1 MKLINQLSFLGKFW
15 QEKIN
20 KKVFRWNLIFI
31 ILQLI
36 LLFFKFNDLPVSVPL
51 YYSLPWGETQLAL
64 ASTLFLLP
72 AFSLIVGLVNSILA
86 VSFSGSNP
94 LFTHLLTTFSLIFSI
109 LMFFALF
116 RIIFLVS

>member
-31 ILQLI
+31 IIQLV

-51 YYSLPWGETQLAL
+51 YYSLPWGEAQLAP

-72 AFSLIVGLVNSILA
+72 AFSLIVGLINSILA
-86 VSFSGSNP
+86 VSFSESNP
-94 LFTHLLTTFSLIFSI
+94 LFSHLLTTFSLIFSV